1 MLDQLT
7 IGGWVVVGE
16 HCSVRRAALHCDD
29 YLTYVFENGGT
40 ELDFAV
46 APAVL
51 RRMVELS
58 GIQVPVGEQSD

>member
-40 ELDFAV
+40 ELDFAI

-58 GIQVPVGEQSD
+58 EARPSGDESSD

>member
-40 ELDFAV
+40 ELDFAI

-58 GIQVPVGEQSD
+58 EARPPCDDSSD

>member
-16 HCSVRRAALHCDD
+16 HCSVRRATLHCDD

-51 RRMVELS
+51 QRMVELS
-58 GIQVPVGEQSD
+58 GIQVSADDRPD

>member
-40 ELDFAV
+40 ELDFAI

-58 GIQVPVGEQSD
+58 EARPPGDESSD